1 MSLRGGRDGLRA
13 STPSDTLGKS
23 RRKELT
29 QNGQGRETPR
39 DELAQAMEEGGGRT
53 NVRPPSLEPAHPR
66 WFVGIGVMGR

>member
-1 MSLRGGRDGLRA
+1 MRA

-39 DELAQAMEEGGGRT
+39 DELTQAMEEERG
-53 NVRPPSLEPAHPR
+53 NVQMYVPPSLEPAHPR